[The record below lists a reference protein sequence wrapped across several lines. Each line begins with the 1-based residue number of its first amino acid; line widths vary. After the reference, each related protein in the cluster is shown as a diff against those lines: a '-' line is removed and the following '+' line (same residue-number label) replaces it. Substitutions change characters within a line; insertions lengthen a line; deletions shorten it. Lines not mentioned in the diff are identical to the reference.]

1 MADDYF
7 HPRRCWYS
15 RPLSTH
21 ATKESSTSMIQL
33 TQFAT
38 AHSPH
43 VSLAAEEI
51 FNIGGVAIT
60 NAILLG
66 IVGYAVLITLFVRVV
81 YVVKKNKKRSF
92 MTKLVV
98 WAYEGLYSTVEN
110 VIGDKTTARRLAPLP
125 ITLFFFIVVQYYLG
139 VLPFVGPVTVDG
151 TPLFRGFAADLNTTF
166 GLAIITLVTMQVY
179 AIRAH
184 GFLGNVKRFLKNPL
198 KDPAGAFEGILEIIA
213 DFSRTVALS
222 LRLFGNVFAGEV
234 LLVMVAFLT
243 SYFSVVALPP
253 FYVFELF
260 IGGIQAY
267 IFFMLTTVFIAL
279 GLVSHETHDEPT
291 ADHSPSP
298 KPRKTAPAK
307 E

>member
-1 MADDYF
+1 
-7 HPRRCWYS
+7 
-15 RPLSTH
+15 
-21 ATKESSTSMIQL
+21 MIQI
-33 TQFAT
+33 TQFA
-38 AHSPH
+38 AEANSPH

-51 FNIGGVAIT
+51 FRIGSVPIT
-60 NAILLG
+60 NAIILG
-66 IVGYAVLITLFVRVV
+66 IVGYALLIALFLRVV
-81 YVVKKNKKRSF
+81 YVVKHQKKKSF
-92 MTKLVV
+92 LVKLIV
-98 WAYEGLYSTVEN
+98 WMYEGLYKTVEN
-110 VIGDKTTARRLAPLP
+110 VIGDKEVAKRLAPFP
-125 ITLFFFIVVQYYLG
+125 ITLFFFIIIQYYLG
-139 VLPFVGPVTVDG
+139 ILPFVGPITVDD

-166 GLAIITLVTMQVY
+166 GLAIATLVTMQLY

-184 GFLGNVKRFLKNPL
+184 GFMGNVKRYIKNPL

-243 SYFSVVALPP
+243 SYFSVAALPP
-253 FYVFELF
+253 FYIFELF

-267 IFFMLTTVFIAL
+267 IFFMLTTVFISL
-279 GLVSHETHDEPT
+279 GLVSHGTHDERS

-298 KPRKTAPAK
+298 KTAQALPAK

>member
-1 MADDYF
+1 
-7 HPRRCWYS
+7 
-15 RPLSTH
+15 
-21 ATKESSTSMIQL
+21 MIQL
-33 TQFAT
+33 TQFA
-38 AHSPH
+38 AESSPH

-51 FNIGGVAIT
+51 FTVGGVPIT
-60 NAILLG
+60 NAIILG
-66 IVGYAVLITLFVRVV
+66 ILGYLLLIALFVRVA

-98 WAYEGLYSTVEN
+98 WAYEGLYKTVEN
-110 VIGDKTTARRLAPLP
+110 VIGDKKTAKKLAPLP
-125 ITLFFFIVVQYYLG
+125 ITLFFFIITQYYLG
-139 VLPFVGPVTVDG
+139 ILPFVGPITWEG

-166 GLAIITLVTMQVY
+166 GLAIITLVTMQIY

-184 GFLGNVKRFLKNPL
+184 GFMGNVKRFIKNPM

-243 SYFSVVALPP
+243 SYFSIAALPP
-253 FYVFELF
+253 FYIFELF

-267 IFFMLTTVFIAL
+267 IFFMLTTVFISL
-279 GLVSHETHDEPT
+279 GLVSHASDDAHST
-291 ADHSPSP
+291 DHSPSP
-298 KPRKTAPAK
+298 KTSRGVPVQ